1 MRILLS
7 NDDGYLAPGIRALWD
22 ALHTLHD
29 VLLIAPENNQ
39 SGVSSALTLK
49 RPLRLTQHDAQIYS
63 VDGTPTDSVH
73 MGLTGLDDNDP
84 DLVLSGINQGANMG
98 DDVIYSGTIAAA
110 IEGRFLGLPALAVS
124 LASWEAKHYDSA
136 VLATK
141 HILSRLVDHPFTE
154 RMILNINVPDLPWS
168 DIKGFQVTRLGQRH
182 RSEPVF
188 REKDPRGQPIYW
200 LGPAGEAADAG
211 LGTDFYAVE
220 QGYVSITPIHTDL
233 TYYAMMDKT
242 RHWLEAT

>member
-29 VLLIAPENNQ
+29 IILVAPENDQ

-49 RPLRLTQHDAQIYS
+49 RPLRMTQHGDRIYS

-73 MGLTGLDDNDP
+73 MGLTGLDHSDP
-84 DLVLSGINQGANMG
+84 DLVLSGINRGANMG
-98 DDVIYSGTIAAA
+98 DDVIYSGTVAAA

-124 LASWEAKHYDSA
+124 LAAWEPKHYSSA
-136 VLATK
+136 VLAVE
-141 HILSRLVDHPFTE
+141 HILKRLLDRPFSE

-168 DIKGFQVTRLGQRH
+168 QIKGFQVTRLGQRH

-188 REKDPRGQPIYW
+188 REKDPRGHPIYW
-200 LGPAGEAADAG
+200 IGPAGDAADAG
-211 LGTDFYAVE
+211 LGTDFYAVQ

-233 TYYAMMDKT
+233 TYYQMMEKT
-242 RHWLEAT
+242 QRWLKI